1 MVCFVI
7 GLRFE
12 AQIKKETNETISK
25 ENLNILAVTFPFS
38 NWRNRKTLSE
48 EKKFLSR
55 PTLNIRPNSTASH

>member
-25 ENLNILAVTFPFS
+25 ENLIILAVTFPFS
-38 NWRNRKTLSE
+38 N
-48 EKKFLSR
+48 
-55 PTLNIRPNSTASH
+55 